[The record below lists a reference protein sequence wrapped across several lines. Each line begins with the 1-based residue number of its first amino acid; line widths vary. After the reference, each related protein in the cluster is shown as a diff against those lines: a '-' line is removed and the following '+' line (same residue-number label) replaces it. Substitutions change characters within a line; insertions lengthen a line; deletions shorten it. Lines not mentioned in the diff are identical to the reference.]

1 MGLSQIYIYLLSIV
15 CLIVAF
21 IGVMIFIH
29 KESDKIVKIIVVWY
43 VILMEIN
50 LINMIFIL
58 KGFNKTKY
66 KTGPKGRIG
75 ETGNVGLQGDS
86 VTCSGSCG
94 DDGLKR
100 DTIYARDY
108 YLDVSGNKV
117 LPQDNIKNEVVK
129 GKCVFPFIYDY
140 QKFSSPLTPYQ
151 DYLLDKKKI
160 KQTGPNGW
168 CPTSLNNTI
177 QNGSNVRTWGY
188 AESKDD
194 SIINA
199 REIQLNNQRKQQENN
214 YIRNNSGVLDL
225 RVVMGDRSNVSCP
238 SGYEPVMDSEGMATD
253 MNYQSGGKYIYL
265 CQKKGLAS
273 AGISDVTVVDDYSKC
288 SVMGANYSPV
298 NVVVNDDSQGGG
310 TVRLN
315 SPANLNE
322 GIKNSNPKYL
332 CKKLDDRDFLTNIDA
347 RFTASSGT
355 QYPICEVDL
364 NPATKKPVYLC
375 PKRDEMSAD
384 IINTCCVYQDNLY
397 LFFGDNYFKYDKSAN
412 TILRNSVSNQIEIIN
427 NNRKWGD
434 ISDINAILNYDKN
447 LYFFKGNNVYLYDDE
462 KQKIAEGYP
471 KSIQDVFKGVP
482 NNIDACFTWALDGKT
497 YFFKG
502 NYYYLYNN
510 RNNKV
515 ETGYPKLIKNRW
527 TTTSNKPVPTFL
539 TSVYNYNG
547 KSYAIQGTQVYEFS
561 KDGRNINP
569 IDQIGT
575 MYPGITNAIGCL
587 IKTKKDCEKSGNGC
601 KYLEGDKMCIPYS

>member
-1 MGLSQIYIYLLSIV
+1 MGLSQIYIYLLSVV
-15 CLIVAF
+15 CLLVAF
-21 IGVMIFIH
+21 LGVMIFIH
-29 KESDKIVKIIVVWY
+29 KDSDKIVKIIVVWY

-58 KGFNKTKY
+58 KGFNSTKY
-66 KTGPKGRIG
+66 KVGPKGQIG
-75 ETGNVGLQGDS
+75 STGDVGLQGDS
-86 VTCSGSCG
+86 VICSGSCG

-100 DTIYARDY
+100 EPIYAKDY

-117 LPQDNIKNEVVK
+117 YPPDNVKKDVVE
-129 GKCVFPFIYDY
+129 GKCMFPYIYDY
-140 QKFSSPLTPYQ
+140 QKFSNPITPEQ

-160 KQTGPNGW
+160 RQTGPEGW

-188 AESKDD
+188 AESKDN
-194 SIINA
+194 SIIQA

-214 YIRNNSGVLDL
+214 YIRNNSGVLDVK
-225 RVVMGDRSNVSCP
+225 VVMGDRSNVSCP
-238 SGYEPVMDSEGMATD
+238 AGYQPVMDNENMVTD

-273 AGISDVTVVDDYSKC
+273 MGISDLTVVDNYNSC
-288 SVMGANYSPV
+288 SSMGQNYSPV

-310 TVRLN
+310 VVKLN

-332 CKKLDDRDFLTNIDA
+332 CKKVADKDFLTNIQADLSP
-347 RFTASSGT
+347 SSGS
-355 QYPICEVDL
+355 QYPICEIDL
-364 NPATKKPVYLC
+364 NPATKTPVYLC
-375 PKRDEMSAD
+375 PSRDVMSAD

-397 LFFGDNYFKYDKSAN
+397 LFYGNKYFQYDKKQNS
-412 TILRNSVSNQIEIIN
+412 IMRNSVSNQIEIIN
-427 NNRKWGD
+427 NSRKWGK
-434 ISDINAILNYDKN
+434 IKNINAILNYEKK
-447 LYFFKGNNVYLYDDE
+447 LYFFKGSKVYLYDDE
-462 KQKIAEGYP
+462 NQKIDEDYP
-471 KSIQDVFKGVP
+471 KPIQDVFEGVP

-502 NYYYLYNN
+502 KYYYLYNN

-515 ETGYPKLIKNRW
+515 ESGYPKLITNRW
-527 TTTSNKPVPTFL
+527 STTSNKPVPTFL
-539 TSVYNYNG
+539 TAVYNFG
-547 KSYAIQGTQVYEFS
+547 GRSYAIRGTQVYEFS

-575 MYPGITNAIGCL
+575 LYPGITNAIGCL
-587 IKTKKDCEKSGNGC
+587 IKTKKECKKSGNGC
-601 KYLEGDKMCIPYS
+601 KYLDGDKMCIPFS